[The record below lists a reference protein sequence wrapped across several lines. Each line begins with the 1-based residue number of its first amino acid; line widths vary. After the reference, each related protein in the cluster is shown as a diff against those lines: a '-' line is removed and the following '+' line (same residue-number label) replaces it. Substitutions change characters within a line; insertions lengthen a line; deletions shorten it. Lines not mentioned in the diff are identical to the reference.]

1 MNVELRLKQIVNEWF
16 YSEPLLFLASSSHF
30 FVENLEMNVPF
41 RSGKKRIEFNPKFL
55 ENLSNS
61 ELSEYLKVEIYRILL
76 EHPYKRQPYNANKN
90 VLLIASDATINQFC
104 YFTVHLSGVEYLKSL
119 TKRFKEL
126 ENPLGKDFSGTEEEK
141 FFMRNLNIDH
151 KTGRFYAI
159 DNLSFEDWY
168 KWILFLIK
176 HISSGGKN
184 VGSSFLSEKA
194 NFVSDA
200 ADLWEENDEI
210 SEEIKKNIQ
219 KVEVEGLWGTSG
231 GSAKRE
237 ILKSADFSMDYRRA
251 LSCFR
256 QNIISSKRILTRMK
270 PSRRFGFKAMGSRY
284 ERKANVLI
292 AVDVSGSITDES
304 FSRFFKAIN
313 NIFFLGI
320 IEKIDVI
327 FFDTNLKFSKPVSI
341 KKKIELKELKGRGGT
356 NFQVPID
363 FFSSKN
369 EYNGLI
375 IFTDGQGDKPKI
387 VGKKNILWILTS
399 RLDFEKSRAWIESL
413 PGNKATYMPF

>member
-1 MNVELRLKQIVNEWF
+1 METKKRIEQIINEWF
-16 YSEPLLFLASSSHF
+16 YSEPILFLTACSNF
-30 FVENLEMNVPF
+30 IVENSEMNVPF
-41 RSGKKRIEFNPKFL
+41 RSGKKRIEFNPAFL
-55 ENLSNS
+55 ENLSDL
-61 ELSEYLKVEIYRILL
+61 ELSEYLKVEVFRIIL

-104 YFTVHLSGVEYLKSL
+104 HLNVNLPGVEYLKSL
-119 TKRFKEL
+119 AKRFKEL
-126 ENPLGKDFSGTEEEK
+126 KNPLGKNFSGTEEEK

-151 KTGRFYAI
+151 KTGRFYAT

-176 HISSGGKN
+176 HISTGGKN
-184 VGSSFLSEKA
+184 AGSSFFSEKA
-194 NFVSDA
+194 DFVSDA

-210 SEEIKKNIQ
+210 SEEIQKNIQ

-231 GSAKRE
+231 GGLKRE

-270 PSRRFGFKAMGSRY
+270 PNRRFGFKSMGSRY

-292 AVDVSGSITDES
+292 AVDVSGSISDES

-327 FFDTNLKFSKPVSI
+327 FFDTNLKFSKPISI
-341 KKKIELKELKGRGGT
+341 KKKIELKEMKGRGGT

-375 IFTDGQGDKPKI
+375 IFTDGQGDAPKI
-387 VGKKNILWILTS
+387 NGSKNILWILTS

-413 PGNKATYMPF
+413 QGSKATYMPF